1 MGEEAGK
8 SLGGKGGKSL
18 GGKGGAAQ
26 HKGPKTGGPGGLEGL
41 GTEGCFLRGSAEEAA
56 HWAQK
61 LHFPLL
67 NPRPA

>member
-8 SLGGKGGKSL
+8 SLGGKGG
-18 GGKGGAAQ
+18 AAQ
-26 HKGPKTGGPGGLEGL
+26 YKGPKTRGQGGLGRA
-41 GTEGCFLRGSAEEAA
+41 GMEGCFLRGSAEAAA